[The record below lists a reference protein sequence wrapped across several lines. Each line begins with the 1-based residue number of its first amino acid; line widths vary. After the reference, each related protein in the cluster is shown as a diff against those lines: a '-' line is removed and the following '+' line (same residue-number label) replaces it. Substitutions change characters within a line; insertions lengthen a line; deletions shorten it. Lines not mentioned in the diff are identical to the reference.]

1 MRGSALLDTS
11 AWHRL
16 THPDL
21 PDGRRAEILDR
32 AERGKLAVC
41 LPVLLEAGYSARD
54 ARTHEE
60 VLDRL
65 LDLPWYDLG
74 PRAQQAALE
83 AQRELARAGHHRLA
97 PIDLM
102 IAAVADEHRC
112 AVLHYDADYDLLTR
126 HTSLRFESEWLT
138 ERGTL
143 G

>member
-21 PDGRRAEILDR
+21 PDVRRAEILDR

-41 LPVLLEAGYSARD
+41 LPVLLEAGHSARD
-54 ARTHEE
+54 PRTHEE

-74 PRAQQAALE
+74 PSAQQAALE

-97 PIDLM
+97 PVDLM
-102 IAAVADEHRC
+102 IAAIADEHDC

-126 HTSLRFESEWLT
+126 RTSLRFESEWLA

-143 G
+143 R

>member
-1 MRGSALLDTS
+1 MSGSALLDTS

-21 PDGRRAEILDR
+21 PAARRDEILDR
-32 AERGKLAVC
+32 AERGVLVVC
-41 LPVLLEAGYSARD
+41 LPVVLEGGYSARD

-60 VLDRL
+60 VVARL

-74 PRAQQAALE
+74 PRAQQGALD

-97 PIDLM
+97 PVDLM

-112 AVLHYDADYDLLTR
+112 AVLHYDTDYDLLAR
-126 HTSLRFESEWLT
+126 HTSLRFESEWLA

-143 G
+143 R

>member
-1 MRGSALLDTS
+1 MSGSALLDTS

-32 AERGKLAVC
+32 AE
-41 LPVLLEAGYSARD
+41 EAGYSARD

-60 VLDRL
+60 VLARL
-65 LDLPWYDLG
+65 LDLPCCDLD
-74 PRAQQAALE
+74 PRAQQAALD

-97 PIDLM
+97 PVDLM
-102 IAAVADEHRC
+102 IAAIADEHGC

-126 HTSLRFESEWLT
+126 RTSLRFESEWLA

-143 G
+143 R